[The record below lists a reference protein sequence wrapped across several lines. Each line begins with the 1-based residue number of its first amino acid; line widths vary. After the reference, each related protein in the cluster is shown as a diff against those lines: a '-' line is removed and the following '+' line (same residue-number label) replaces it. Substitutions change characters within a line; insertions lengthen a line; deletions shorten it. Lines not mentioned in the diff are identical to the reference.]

1 MQLLVSVADA
11 IDAREALAGGA
22 DIIDAKDP
30 SRGALGA
37 VTIDCFRRVA
47 EVVGRDRPLSAALDD
62 ADDWSAVWRNA
73 AIFATAGASFVK
85 VAVDSASSFGSAG
98 LKAGRYNEEKTG
110 SGGCRRR
117 ASARRPAGLRI
128 VVAAYADVP
137 RQADT
142 IFDIAVRAGAAGVL
156 LDTADKTAAG
166 LCGLMTARAIERW
179 IAHAHAHGLFAAVA
193 GRLTVDDL
201 LPVRDLGADIA
212 GVRGA
217 ACAGGRTGRIT
228 AARVRALCE
237 KLGQRGDPID
247 RDDVDAKRALATGA

>member
-1 MQLLVSVADA
+1 MHLLVSVADA

-37 VTIDCFRRVA
+37 VAIGRFRRIA
-47 EVVGRDRPLSAALDD
+47 EAVGRSRPLSAALGD
-62 ADDWSAVWRNA
+62 ADDWSAVRRDA
-73 AIFATAGASFVK
+73 AIFAAAGASFVK
-85 VAVDSASSFGSAG
+85 VAVH
-98 LKAGRYNEEKTG
+98 
-110 SGGCRRR
+110 
-117 ASARRPAGLRI
+117 SARLDGSCGARPTDRELRL

-179 IAHAHAHGLFAAVA
+179 IARAHASGLFAAVA
-193 GRLTVDDL
+193 GKLTAHDL
-201 LPVRDLGADIA
+201 PAVRDLGADIA

-228 AARVRALCE
+228 AARVRALRE
-237 KLGQRGDPID
+237 ELGQRGDPIEAN
-247 RDDVDAKRALATGA
+247 DVDAKRTIAAGA